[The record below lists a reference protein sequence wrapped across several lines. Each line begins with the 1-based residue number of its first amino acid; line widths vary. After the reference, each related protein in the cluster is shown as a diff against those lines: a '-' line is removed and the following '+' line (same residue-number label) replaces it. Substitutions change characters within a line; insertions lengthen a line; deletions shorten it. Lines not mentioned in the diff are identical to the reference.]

1 LNRAKKKLDHRP
13 LEKSLMDRSFDENAP
28 DNDSGLR
35 LRMRGEERRI
45 SSQHRQ
51 LGDLFERTLDSVEAI
66 GPRKAVGDFLLFQTA
81 LEAHMSV
88 EEDIYFPALHGLRN
102 DLKDELIELAEEHK
116 KIQIALENVKYLM
129 TRSVEHDAKLALI
142 ELANR
147 IEDHEEKEEAL
158 LARITEGPL
167 TSFGHTSL
175 DSDF

>member
-1 LNRAKKKLDHRP
+1 MGN
-13 LEKSLMDRSFDENAP
+13 SFDENSP
-28 DNDSGLR
+28 GNDSGLR

-102 DLKDELIELAEEHK
+102 DVREELVELVEEHK
-116 KIQIALENVKYLM
+116 EIRIALNNVKYLM
-129 TRSVEHDAKLALI
+129 SRSVDHDSKLALI

-147 IEDHEEKEEAL
+147 IEQHEEQEESL

-175 DSDF
+175 DSES